1 MVFLVF
7 HERIFLCPT
16 TMVSV
21 DPSGVEGPLPGRDAE
36 TAASAA
42 RVATG
47 ARPAARIA
55 GRESPADRIVAARTA
70 LSAGNG
76 EASRRRAPRTTPA
89 GVAARSDPTAIARRG
104 TGEIGPTV
112 SGATTVP
119 ATTVPAT
126 TVPATTVPAASAR
139 IEAQTTTVGTIG
151 APVTGATIGAVTIGA
166 RARPVPATDPNGE
179 TGALHVAVAARVDS
193 ARAVAA
199 RVLRLRVAKPGR
211 TSRTCP
217 RTSKRRTSIRP
228 SAGTC

>member
-1 MVFLVF
+1 VVFLVF

-126 TVPATTVPAASAR
+126 TVPAASAR

-166 RARPVPATDPNGE
+166 RARPVLATDPNGE
-179 TGALHVAVAARVDS
+179 TGALRVAVAARVDS

-217 RTSKRRTSIRP
+217 RTSKRRTSIRR

>member
-1 MVFLVF
+1 
-7 HERIFLCPT
+7 
-16 TMVSV
+16 MVSV

-76 EASRRRAPRTTPA
+76 EASRRRGSADDSR
-89 GVAARSDPTAIARRG
+89 GSSRSERPHSDRPSG

-112 SGATTVP
+112 SG
-119 ATTVPAT
+119 AT

-179 TGALHVAVAARVDS
+179 TGALRVAVAARVDS

-217 RTSKRRTSIRP
+217 RTSKRRTSIRR

>member
-1 MVFLVF
+1 M
-7 HERIFLCPT
+7 
-16 TMVSV
+16 
-21 DPSGVEGPLPGRDAE
+21 EGPLPSRDAE

-47 ARPAARIA
+47 ARPAVRIA

-126 TVPATTVPAASAR
+126 TVPAASAR

-166 RARPVPATDPNGE
+166 RARPVLATDPNGE
-179 TGALHVAVAARVDS
+179 TGALRVAVAARVDS

-217 RTSKRRTSIRP
+217 RTSKRRTSIRR